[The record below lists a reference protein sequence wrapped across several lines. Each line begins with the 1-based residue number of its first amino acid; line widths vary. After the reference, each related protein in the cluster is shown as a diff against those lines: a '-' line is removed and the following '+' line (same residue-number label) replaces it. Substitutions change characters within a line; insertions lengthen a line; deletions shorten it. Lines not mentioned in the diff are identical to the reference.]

1 MKEAAYSYQQT
12 KLGKNPAQ
20 IRAGIEHG
28 DWQGVD
34 LEKAT
39 L

>member
-1 MKEAAYSYQQT
+1 MKEAVYAYQQT
-12 KLGKNPAQ
+12 QKGKTPAQ

-28 DWQGVD
+28 DWIDVD
-34 LEKAT
+34 LEKAS

>member
-1 MKEAAYSYQQT
+1 MKETVYAYHQT
-12 KLGKNPAQ
+12 KLGRTPTQ
-20 IRAGIEHG
+20 IRAGIERG
-28 DWQGVD
+28 DWQDVD